1 MMRIRGCLWHKG
13 SNGLGVG
20 PMWLRLLL
28 PYRKTFDAAA
38 RKHDE
43 CYDTRGDGESR
54 KAYDLCFFA
63 DMVSWCENWRQLMM
77 AHVYFVAVR
86 LFGWMFFRYDK

>member
-20 PMWLRLLL
+20 PMWLRRWL

-54 KAYDLCFFA
+54 KAYDLLFLCSCLSVSDTA
-63 DMVSWCENWRQLMM
+63 LQCMV
-77 AHVYFVAVR
+77 AYVYYALVR
-86 LFGWMFFRYDK
+86 LFGWAFYRYDR